1 MSPGESQH
9 DAPSAEVRSVR
20 TYTLL
25 ALTVLFNSMGNFLL
39 SNGMKQVGEVRTW
52 SVWPLLTVLA
62 RAVTTGAILTGIAS
76 LMLFYILHL
85 LLLSWA
91 DYSYVLPASALGF
104 IVVPLLGHVFGGETV
119 GTVRW
124 IGVLLVTIGVA
135 MVGRTPISTARG
147 SDRS

>member
-1 MSPGESQH
+1 M
-9 DAPSAEVRSVR
+9 R

-76 LMLFYILHL
+76 LVLFYILHL

-91 DYSYVLPASALGF
+91 DYSYVLPASATGF
-104 IVVPLLGHVFGGETV
+104 IVVPLLGHVFAGETV

-124 IGVLLVTIGVA
+124 IGVLLVSIGVA

-147 SDRS
+147 SDRN